1 MLIFINNFMCFLL
14 CFLFLIHIHVY
25 VCVCVFCMYVCVCAH
40 VFVLLS
46 IIKCFSFLIV
56 LFSYKAEIVAKPLTT
71 KEQTLSLAP
80 IKFKIIA
87 EVEMHSTHCF
97 KV

>member
-1 MLIFINNFMCFLL
+1 MFSFVFPVFNSYTRVCL
-14 CFLFLIHIHVY
+14 
-25 VCVCVFCMYVCVCAH
+25 CVCFCIYVCVCAH

-87 EVEMHSTHCF
+87 EVEMY
-97 KV
+97 